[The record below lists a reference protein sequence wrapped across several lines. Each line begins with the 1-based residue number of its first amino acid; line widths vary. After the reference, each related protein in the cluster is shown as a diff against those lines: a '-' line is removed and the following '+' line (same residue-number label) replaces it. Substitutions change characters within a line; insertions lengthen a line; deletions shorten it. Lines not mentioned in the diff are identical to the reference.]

1 MVSPLQACGSVRD
14 VVAGVRGSCR
24 RVRRDADRADVY
36 DDDSRRCVQEE
47 AGDSG
52 AGAATCHLMQE
63 RKSLAK
69 YRDLHVT
76 LM

>member
-1 MVSPLQACGSVRD
+1 MSVQMSETWWPEC
-14 VVAGVRGSCR
+14 V
-24 RVRRDADRADVY
+24 DRADVY
-36 DDDSRRCVQEE
+36 DDQEE

-52 AGAATCHLMQE
+52 AGVATCPLMQE